1 MIVDARAA
9 ARKTR
14 LSVPRLLRENGVF
27 RRYWGAHT
35 VSLFGDQI
43 TLLAIPLIAVLTL
56 DASAAQ
62 MGYLTAV
69 ALAPVLLFA
78 LHAGA
83 WVDSRGQRRRAMI
96 ACDLGR
102 AALLVSVPI
111 AYLFDA
117 LTFPQLYAV
126 AFGAGALSVLFN
138 VADASLFQTIVPR
151 ERFVDASA
159 LLNGSRAFSFVA
171 GPTVAGFLV
180 RVVTGPGALVVDALS
195 FLCSGALLGR
205 IHPEEPAADAEQ
217 GGITFG
223 LRWIAGSPLIR
234 AALLATATINFF
246 NFVFWSLFVLYATR
260 TLGVSAGTLGLVLG
274 AGAVGGLVG
283 SVAATPVSRRIGIG
297 PTLVVGC
304 VVFAAPF
311 LLVPLAAG
319 PDPVVLGCLF
329 LAELGSGFGVMLL
342 DISAG
347 AIMAAVIPIRL
358 RSRISGAYTFVNYG
372 VRVVGA
378 LLGGLLGS
386 TIGLRPTL
394 WIGAAGALLGAL
406 MLLPTPIARLREL
419 PEPDASQS
427 RGRCV
432 PSAQPRSPGWRMR
445 TSGHGPGTR
454 PTRSSGSRARPR
466 AMSSTSAPEPASSRA
481 RSPRSVTT
489 SWRWS
494 RSPRC
499 STGCVRPSPLRP
511 PSSAQR
517 SRCRCPMH
525 RSTSSRARRRSTG
538 SIPGRRSPRWPAC
551 SGPEGGLRSSGTCA
565 TSASRGSTR

>member
-9 ARKTR
+9 VRRTR
-14 LSVPRLLRENGVF
+14 LSVPRLLRENAAF
-27 RRYWGAHT
+27 RSYWGAHT

-56 DASAAQ
+56 DASAAE

-83 WVDSRGQRRRAMI
+83 WVDRRGQRRRTMI

-102 AALLVSVPI
+102 AALLVSVPL

-138 VADASLFQTIVPR
+138 VSDASLFQTIVPR
-151 ERFVDASA
+151 ERFVDASS

-180 RVVTGPGALVVDALS
+180 RAVTGPGALVADALS

-234 AALLATATINFF
+234 ASLLATATINFF

-304 VVFAAPF
+304 FVFAAPF

-372 VRVVGA
+372 VRVVGS

-406 MLLPTPIARLREL
+406 MLLPTPLARLREL
-419 PEPDASQS
+419 PQTDQ
-427 RGRCV
+427 
-432 PSAQPRSPGWRMR
+432 
-445 TSGHGPGTR
+445 
-454 PTRSSGSRARPR
+454 
-466 AMSSTSAPEPASSRA
+466 
-481 RSPRSVTT
+481 
-489 SWRWS
+489 
-494 RSPRC
+494 
-499 STGCVRPSPLRP
+499 
-511 PSSAQR
+511 
-517 SRCRCPMH
+517 
-525 RSTSSRARRRSTG
+525 
-538 SIPGRRSPRWPAC
+538 
-551 SGPEGGLRSSGTCA
+551 
-565 TSASRGSTR
+565 

>member
-1 MIVDARAA
+1 M
-9 ARKTR
+9 
-14 LSVPRLLRENGVF
+14 P
-27 RRYWGAHT
+27 
-35 VSLFGDQI
+35 
-43 TLLAIPLIAVLTL
+43 
-56 DASAAQ
+56 
-62 MGYLTAV
+62 V
-69 ALAPVLLFA
+69 AYA
-78 LHAGA
+78 LG
-83 WVDSRGQRRRAMI
+83 M
-96 ACDLGR
+96 
-102 AALLVSVPI
+102 
-111 AYLFDA
+111 
-117 LTFPQLYAV
+117 LTFAQLYAV
-126 AFGAGALSVLFN
+126 AFGAGALAVLFN

-195 FLCSGALLGR
+195 FLYSGALLGR

-260 TLGVSAGTLGLVLG
+260 TLGVSPGTLGLVLG

-419 PEPDASQS
+419 PEHA
-427 RGRCV
+427 
-432 PSAQPRSPGWRMR
+432 
-445 TSGHGPGTR
+445 
-454 PTRSSGSRARPR
+454 
-466 AMSSTSAPEPASSRA
+466 E
-481 RSPRSVTT
+481 
-489 SWRWS
+489 
-494 RSPRC
+494 
-499 STGCVRPSPLRP
+499 
-511 PSSAQR
+511 
-517 SRCRCPMH
+517 
-525 RSTSSRARRRSTG
+525 
-538 SIPGRRSPRWPAC
+538 
-551 SGPEGGLRSSGTCA
+551 
-565 TSASRGSTR
+565 